1 VIRNVDK
8 EASMGKNEFKITK
21 NELGKAGVYF
31 IQMNTSQYTETKKM
45 VLIR

>member
-1 VIRNVDK
+1 
-8 EASMGKNEFKITK
+8 MGGLKGLKSTKKDDIWQKK